1 MGEALLDTFI
11 ERWCGP
17 LLFATGIFA
26 LGYAAYG
33 ILTTPPLTLPA
44 EGPITIIYG
53 QRDPR
58 ERFLIWVA
66 GGVALVGI
74 GARLIRHFR
83 RERRSL
89 ERSA

>member
-1 MGEALLDTFI
+1 MLDTFI

-17 LLFATGIFA
+17 LLLAAGMVA

-44 EGPITIIYG
+44 EGPITIVYG

-58 ERFLIWVA
+58 DRFLIWGA
-66 GGVALVGI
+66 GGLALVSI

-83 RERRSL
+83 RERQSF